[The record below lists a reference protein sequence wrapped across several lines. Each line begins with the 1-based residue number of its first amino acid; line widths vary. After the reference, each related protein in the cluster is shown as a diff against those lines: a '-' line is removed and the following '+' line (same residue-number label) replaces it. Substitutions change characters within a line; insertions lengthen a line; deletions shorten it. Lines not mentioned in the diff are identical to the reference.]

1 MTIESIL
8 FFDGEGRNE
17 HEPFTL
23 SVIDD
28 KWQRIKIAT
37 FTGDKYKSWVGPAS
51 RMHDFKL
58 PVPVTNPRYLVIN
71 TPSFYPTEMELYGR
85 YKPAKPLPKLDPATL
100 ASQKQVK
107 FKNTTGV
114 NAFEWDF
121 EDAANPT
128 EIDETRWQA
137 IKNFSAIRH
146 YMDWEKLESREG
158 QYTFNPVHSGGWN
171 YDAIYQR
178 CKAEGIEV
186 LACLKTLPKW
196 MIATYP
202 ADQQDNENVPLR
214 YGKSFSDPA
223 SYREQARVAFQ
234 FAARYG
240 QNKNVDPALV
250 TVSKTARWPGDAVNT
265 VRIGM
270 GLIRYMENENERDKW
285 WKGRKAYQTGREYA
299 ANLSAFYDGHQRRL
313 GPGVGVKNADPAMQV
328 VMGGLAHPSTDYIR
342 GMIDW
347 CREFRGYKA
356 DGTVDLCWDV
366 INYHLYANDAQT
378 SQGGQASRGAAPE
391 VSGAARVAR
400 EFMAFAHQYARG
412 MPVWITET
420 GYDLH
425 PASPFK
431 AMAIGRKPAALTQA
445 DWILRSSLL
454 YARNGVERVFFY
466 QLVDDRANSPVQ
478 FSTSGLIN
486 QDRSR
491 RPAADYL
498 RQVNE
503 LLGDYAYQETLSQDP
518 LVDRYA
524 HQGKSV
530 YVLVVPDEKD
540 RKATVTLDL
549 GSAAAA
555 FVYRPRIGQDHMSRE
570 KLKTRQGKLSI
581 PVTETPVFVCAAPA
595 GQ

>member
-1 MTIESIL
+1 
-8 FFDGEGRNE
+8 
-17 HEPFTL
+17 
-23 SVIDD
+23 
-28 KWQRIKIAT
+28 
-37 FTGDKYKSWVGPAS
+37 
-51 RMHDFKL
+51 
-58 PVPVTNPRYLVIN
+58 
-71 TPSFYPTEMELYGR
+71 
-85 YKPAKPLPKLDPATL
+85 
-100 ASQKQVK
+100 
-107 FKNTTGV
+107 
-114 NAFEWDF
+114 
-121 EDAANPT
+121 
-128 EIDETRWQA
+128 
-137 IKNFSAIRH
+137 
-146 YMDWEKLESREG
+146 
-158 QYTFNPVHSGGWN
+158 
-171 YDAIYQR
+171 
-178 CKAEGIEV
+178 
-186 LACLKTLPKW
+186 
-196 MIATYP
+196 
-202 ADQQDNENVPLR
+202 
-214 YGKSFSDPA
+214 
-223 SYREQARVAFQ
+223 
-234 FAARYG
+234 
-240 QNKNVDPALV
+240 
-250 TVSKTARWPGDAVNT
+250 
-265 VRIGM
+265 
-270 GLIRYMENENERDKW
+270 
-285 WKGRKAYQTGREYA
+285 
-299 ANLSAFYDGHQRRL
+299 
-313 GPGVGVKNADPAMQV
+313 
-328 VMGGLAHPSTDYIR
+328 
-342 GMIDW
+342 
-347 CREFRGYKA
+347 
-356 DGTVDLCWDV
+356 
-366 INYHLYANDAQT
+366 
-378 SQGGQASRGAAPE
+378 
-391 VSGAARVAR
+391 
-400 EFMAFAHQYARG
+400 MAFAHQYARG

-431 AMAIGRKPAALTQA
+431 AMAIGRKPAAQTQA